1 MSARTTPAWSGLLL
15 VAAAAAVA
23 ACGSPR
29 RSAAI
34 DGPMRIEDEA
44 VARGRVAF
52 HRHCHECHPGG
63 EAGLGPSLNEKPLPE
78 FLIRFQVRHGL
89 GAMPGFAERDIGARE
104 LDDLVRY
111 LKARRAHG

>member
-1 MSARTTPAWSGLLL
+1 MSARGILL
-15 VAAAAAVA
+15 AALALA

-34 DGPMRIEDEA
+34 DGPMRIEEQA
-44 VARGRVAF
+44 VERGRVAF
-52 HRHCHECHPGG
+52 YRHCHECHPGG

-89 GAMPGFAERDIGARE
+89 GAMPSFSEDEIGGRE
-104 LDDLVRY
+104 LDELVRY